1 MAIKFVDCY
10 TPEIKHKSYNKTDPN
25 STQGLQQNRVKIT
38 TVRDCRRINIE
49 NEELEKETEDNEVQ
63 DSAFEDSA
71 VEDSEVED
79 SEVEDSEVE
88 DSEVEDNEFEEKKE
102 EQTMAVL
109 MENFRKYIKNAD
121 QES

>member
-1 MAIKFVDCY
+1 MTIKFVDCY

-49 NEELEKETEDNEVQ
+49 NEELEKETEDNEV
-63 DSAFEDSA
+63 
-71 VEDSEVED
+71 
-79 SEVEDSEVE
+79 EDSEVE
-88 DSEVEDNEFEEKKE
+88 DSEVEDNEVEEEKE

-109 MENFRKYIKNAD
+109 MENFRRYIKNAD
-121 QES
+121 TEH

>member
-1 MAIKFVDCY
+1 MAIRFVDCY

-49 NEELEKETEDNEVQ
+49 NEELEKETDDNE
-63 DSAFEDSA
+63 F
-71 VEDSEVED
+71 EDSEVEYN
-79 SEVEDSEVE
+79 EVE
-88 DSEVEDNEFEEKKE
+88 EEKEEKE

-109 MENFRKYIKNAD
+109 METFRKYIKNAD
-121 QES
+121 PES

>member
-1 MAIKFVDCY
+1 MAIRFVDCY

-49 NEELEKETEDNEVQ
+49 NEELEKETDDN
-63 DSAFEDSA
+63 
-71 VEDSEVED
+71 EVED
-79 SEVEDSEVE
+79 SEVEYNEVE
-88 DSEVEDNEFEEKKE
+88 EEKE

-121 QES
+121 PES

>member
-1 MAIKFVDCY
+1 MTIKFVDCY
-10 TPEIKHKSYNKTDPN
+10 TPELKHKSYNKTDPN

-71 VEDSEVED
+71 FEDSA
-79 SEVEDSEVE
+79 VEDSEVE

>member
-49 NEELEKETEDNEVQ
+49 NEELEKETEYNEVQ
-63 DSAFEDSA
+63 DSAFEDSAFEDSA

-79 SEVEDSEVE
+79 
-88 DSEVEDNEFEEKKE
+88 NEFEEKKEE